1 MRLHSAAA
9 ESEAAVTEVEVVEV
23 QMEEVETEEVET
35 EEVHNWAT
43 EDLLAV
49 VREARL
55 PRQQGVEVQHFVAV
69 VNCHRTDRSVF
80 DCVAQHQ
87 TRTRRKSCLPGNSM
101 LRYESK

>member
-23 QMEEVETEEVET
+23 QMEEVET